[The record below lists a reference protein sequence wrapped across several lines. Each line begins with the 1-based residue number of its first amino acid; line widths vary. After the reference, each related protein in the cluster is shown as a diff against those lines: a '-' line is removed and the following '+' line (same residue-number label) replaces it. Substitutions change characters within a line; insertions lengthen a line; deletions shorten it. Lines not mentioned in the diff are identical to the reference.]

1 MNSLHNK
8 RDFLDFL
15 FTQKNWATVMEEW
28 RVIIAQKSSQLY
40 QYYEM
45 MNNMMKPINT

>member
-1 MNSLHNK
+1 MKSIDNK

-15 FTQKNWATVMEEW
+15 FTQKNWATAMEEW
-28 RVIIAQKSSQLY
+28 RVIAQKSSQLY